1 MNFEIMPFE
10 SGSSFELPVYGPPR
24 GAGVTAPRVVKDFSG
39 PPAECTLALRRA
51 RKTKAQA
58 LAIINTQIAV
68 AIKML
73 RKAAADLTRG
83 RRTQATS
90 DLFLKIFRVR
100 PGFVPTWLKTTANI
114 RDRGDVV
121 RVRCER
127 VAELLASGRIKF
139 FCRVTAANCPECGDD
154 NTPFA
159 CSSFG
164 KLRVICLGQG
174 FWDDMRAGR
183 VTSMVSTLMHEPFHI
198 YFGREVTEH
207 PSKSRPDPGKFGGV
221 NCILQF
227 IFEANRRAPPPRVL
241 KACTGT
247 TVRKELEFT

>member
-24 GAGVTAPRVVKDFSG
+24 GAVTPTPRVVKDFSG

-68 AIKML
+68 AIRML
-73 RKAAADLTRG
+73 RKAAADLKRG
-83 RRTQATS
+83 SRTQATS